1 MRQENVEVVRRAFD
15 ILWEGARH
23 GDPGTAFDRSL
34 GEGLIV
40 STLDL
45 RDGRSAGSG
54 VADVGDHVGREGYVE
69 FTRTFTEDFEGY
81 VIEVEQIID
90 AGNDRV
96 VLIARHHPAAKGS
109 QVGVEMRTGAVFT
122 LAGRHIVR
130 VDLFGEPD
138 DALEAAGLR
147 Q

>member
-15 ILWEGARH
+15 ILNEGARH
-23 GDPGTAFDRSL
+23 GDPGAAFDQSL

-45 RDGRSAGSG
+45 RGGRTAGSG
-54 VADVGDHVGREGYVE
+54 VAGIGDFVGRKGYVE
-69 FTRTFTEDFEGY
+69 FTRTLTEDLEGY
-81 VIEVEQIID
+81 EIEVEQIMD

-96 VLIARHHPAAKGS
+96 VLITRSRATDKES
-109 QVGVEMRTGAVFT
+109 QGPVEMRTGAVFT

-138 DALEAAGLR
+138 DALQAGGLSE
-147 Q
+147 